1 MSEESIENITK
12 SSSNFAPTVVD
23 HHVLPDMNF
32 NGQCLM
38 KNNISIPKKVTNL
51 YMSYTLGP
59 QLRNSNTEFT
69 LNINYR
75 TVPSTIWPIFSEFLI
90 LITKYYF

>member
-1 MSEESIENITK
+1 MSEESIKNITK

-38 KNNISIPKKVTNL
+38 KNNISIPKKVINL

-59 QLRNSNTEFT
+59 QLRNSNTEFR

-75 TVPSTIWPIFSEFLI
+75 TVPSTIWPIFSEFLMTNFI
-90 LITKYYF
+90 HYL